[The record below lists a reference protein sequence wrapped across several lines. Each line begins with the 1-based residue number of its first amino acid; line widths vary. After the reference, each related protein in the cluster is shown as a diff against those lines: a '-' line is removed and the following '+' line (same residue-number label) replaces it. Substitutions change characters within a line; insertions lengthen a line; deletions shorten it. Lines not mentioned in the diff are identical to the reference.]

1 MNFSLAKCKSGLFQ
15 CAKYLIAG
23 AILCLSAYSI
33 RTVFQ
38 APAAFSTMTI
48 QVTQQTPVPSLTSA
62 SLTLAITNIPAE
74 ARDVTIKQITETAK
88 IAGVRWSEDGQS
100 VLYAT
105 WRDQREKMDG
115 WWKYEIGTG
124 NHYNVSA
131 PLAIDLEVLTQ
142 LEASYKNEA
151 FMWFGGGIS
160 PGGKYVV
167 YNRLPQ
173 DHTYTPTPDELYI
186 PPMEMWIAN
195 SDGSQA
201 RKLRPCHSIGWVLWF
216 EQERRLIFSCG
227 YEGAHDIGMINV
239 DGSSYVDLTAKFN
252 GVGVSFPIALSPD
265 GTTLAF
271 PDALGGLQI
280 AALDSG
286 EVHSV
291 ARWGQRPNWSA
302 DNRRLY
308 YQYQED
314 FDAIAPD
321 IHVYDLTSATD
332 SIFIPATIRTRPM
345 NAFTMSPLENAAVFE
360 DQGLWLMTWSR

>member
-1 MNFSLAKCKSGLFQ
+1 MTMKTCIRYICSFTAGFILVACAQQLQSTLIKYSLQPLETHTLSTTASSMSG
-15 CAKYLIAG
+15 
-23 AILCLSAYSI
+23 
-33 RTVFQ
+33 
-38 APAAFSTMTI
+38 APS
-48 QVTQQTPVPSLTSA
+48 
-62 SLTLAITNIPAE
+62 E
-74 ARDVTIKQITETAK
+74 ARNVTVIPITTNNK

-105 WRDQREKMDG
+105 WRDQREKIDG
-115 WWKYEIGTG
+115 WWKYEIETG
-124 NHYNVSA
+124 NHYRVSP
-131 PLAIDLEVLTQ
+131 PLAIDLEVLTP
-142 LEASYKNEA
+142 LEASYKNDA

-160 PGGKYVV
+160 PGGKYLV

-201 RKLRPCHSIGWVLWF
+201 RKLRPCYSIGWVIWL
-216 EQERRLIFSCG
+216 EQESRLIFSCG

-239 DGSSYVDLTAKFN
+239 DGSSYVDLTAKFD
-252 GVGVSFPIALSPD
+252 GASASFPMALSPD

-280 AALDSG
+280 AEIGSG
-286 EVHSV
+286 EVRSV

-302 DNRRLY
+302 DSRRLY

-314 FDAIAPD
+314 FDASAPD
-321 IHVYDLTSATD
+321 IHIYDLTSATD
-332 SIFIPATIRTRPM
+332 NVFIPATIRTRPM
-345 NAFTMSPLENAAVFE
+345 DAFTMSPLENAAVFE
-360 DQGLWLMTWSR
+360 DQGLWLMTWLR